1 MELSLG
7 SGYQATGNTNVG
19 HYLGGLGV
27 IGDEP
32 YILGKFVTLDF
43 GERGR
48 LPAKMSTNFL
58 KHSRYQTREGQN
70 VDDVE
75 RAFQNVD
82 EI

>member
-1 MELSLG
+1 MFKKFSFFFKLMFVELSLG

-43 GERGR
+43 GERGVR
-48 LPAKMSTNFL
+48 RGQPKESLSWPATKFG
-58 KHSRYQTREGQN
+58 R
-70 VDDVE
+70 
-75 RAFQNVD
+75 
-82 EI
+82 

>member
-32 YILGKFVTLDF
+32 YILGKFDSPELAERRSMQLVF
-43 GERGR
+43 GQ
-48 LPAKMSTNFL
+48 L
-58 KHSRYQTREGQN
+58 TR
-70 VDDVE
+70 VRTVKS
-75 RAFQNVD
+75 
-82 EI
+82 

>member
-32 YILGKFVTLDF
+32 YILGKFDSLEIV
-43 GERGR
+43 ERGQ
-48 LPAKMSTNFL
+48 PKEFL
-58 KHSRYQTREGQN
+58 SGSATKFGR
-70 VDDVE
+70 
-75 RAFQNVD
+75 
-82 EI
+82 